1 MTTLHTIVLVVH
13 VLIGAMIVALVL
25 LQRGKGADAGAAFGA
40 GASGTVFG
48 AKGSANFLSRSTA
61 ALATVFFCTSLGL
74 AYLGTQ
80 RKAPESLLD
89 TAVPA
94 EVAPVATST
103 GQATDSQA
111 PAGQAPIGVAPG
123 GVAPGGVVPAG
134 ELPALPSLPPTSPAP
149 PVDGGTGAGQ
159 GQSGSEGGG

>member
-61 ALATVFFCTSLGL
+61 ALATLFFCTSLGL

-89 TAVPA
+89 AVAPA
-94 EVAPVATST
+94 EVAPAAPVATPT
-103 GQATDSQA
+103 GEPPASQA
-111 PAGQAPIGVAPG
+111 PADVAPG
-123 GVAPGGVVPAG
+123 PAAPAG
-134 ELPALPSLPPTSPAP
+134 ELPALPAIPPAAPVSPAA
-149 PVDGGTGAGQ
+149 GGTGPA
-159 GQSGSEGGG
+159 SGSGQQQSDGRPAG

>member
-13 VLIGAMIVALVL
+13 VLVGAMIVALVL

-89 TAVPA
+89 TVVPA
-94 EVAPVATST
+94 EVVPVATPT
-103 GQATDSQA
+103 GDSPDGLGTTGA
-111 PAGQAPIGVAPG
+111 A
-123 GVAPGGVVPAG
+123 PAG
-134 ELPALPSLPPTSPAP
+134 ELPALPSTTPAP
-149 PVDGGTGAGQ
+149 SAPPADAGKGTT
-159 GQSGSEGGG
+159 SGSGPERPGGQPGGQTGGQTGG

>member
-61 ALATVFFCTSLGL
+61 ALATLFFCTSLGL

-103 GQATDSQA
+103 GPAPDGQA
-111 PAGQAPIGVAPG
+111 PAGVAPG
-123 GVAPGGVVPAG
+123 GAAPAG
-134 ELPALPSLPPTSPAP
+134 ELPALPSMPPASPVP
-149 PVDGGTGAGQ
+149 PDNGGTGGGQ
-159 GQSGSEGGG
+159 GQSGSQDGG

>member
-1 MTTLHTIVLVVH
+1 MTTLHTLVLVVH

-61 ALATVFFCTSLGL
+61 ALATLFFCTSLGL

-94 EVAPVATST
+94 ELAPVATPT
-103 GQATDSQA
+103 GEA
-111 PAGQAPIGVAPG
+111 PAGQAPVG
-123 GVAPGGVVPAG
+123 GAPAG
-134 ELPALPSLPPTSPAP
+134 ELPALPSVPPVPAVA
-149 PVDGGTGAGQ
+149 PVDGAAGPASGAGQ
-159 GQSGSEGGG
+159 EQSEDRPAQ

>member
-13 VLIGAMIVALVL
+13 VLIGAMIVGLVL

-61 ALATVFFCTSLGL
+61 ALATAFFCTSLGL

-80 RKAPESLLD
+80 RRAPESLLD
-89 TAVPA
+89 SVVPT
-94 EVAPVATST
+94 EVAPVAVPAGETPT
-103 GQATDSQA
+103 GQT
-111 PAGQAPIGVAPG
+111 
-123 GVAPGGVVPAG
+123 PAG
-134 ELPALPSLPPTSPAP
+134 ELPELPSIPPPASSAP
-149 PVDGGTGAGQ
+149 AGDPGAGSAGGSAQ
-159 GQSGSEGGG
+159 EPVGGQPAG